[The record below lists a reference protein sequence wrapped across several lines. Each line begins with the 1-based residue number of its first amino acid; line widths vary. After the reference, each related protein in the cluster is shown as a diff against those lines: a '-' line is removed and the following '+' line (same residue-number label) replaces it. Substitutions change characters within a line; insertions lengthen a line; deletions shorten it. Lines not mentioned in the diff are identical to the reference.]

1 MSNKEYD
8 SIPNEQ
14 KEYLGKVFDFENNTF
29 NENIAENEA
38 FGKKEKIKIL
48 IAGASGVGKS
58 ALINAVFGD
67 DIVDSG
73 VGKPVTQ
80 QLEKIIIPKKGLVL
94 WDTKGIESKD
104 YKKTIKQ
111 LKNDL
116 KENFN
121 NDEASSKF
129 LSNLTSKILPNNSKI
144 KDTLDLVWLCIDS
157 NCSRFEGRDEELI
170 KIINELNIP
179 IVIVFTKSLGCDDN
193 DFVNEVKSEVNKIIK
208 NKVNFIPVNSIAR
221 NVMGTTIPAFGI
233 NDLIDSSKEF
243 LSEIKANALNK
254 AQEFDPKLKLAAME
268 EAASIKVNFAVKAAG
283 TAGLSPIPGSDAPL
297 IAAIQSKMIYDIN
310 AEFEL
315 TSEEAHAIPVITG
328 LLGMTALAQVGK
340 SIVSNTLKLIPVG
353 GSIVGGVVS
362 GVTAA
367 AITKA
372 VGHAYIQVLKTRF
385 NEETMKVELPDSTN
399 SILNLFKTYLQ
410 NETTQPI
417 NL

>member
-14 KEYLGKVFDFENNTF
+14 KEYLGKAFDFENNTF

-144 KDTLDLVWLCIDS
+144 KDTLDLV
-157 NCSRFEGRDEELI
+157 
-170 KIINELNIP
+170 
-179 IVIVFTKSLGCDDN
+179 
-193 DFVNEVKSEVNKIIK
+193 
-208 NKVNFIPVNSIAR
+208 
-221 NVMGTTIPAFGI
+221 
-233 NDLIDSSKEF
+233 
-243 LSEIKANALNK
+243 
-254 AQEFDPKLKLAAME
+254 
-268 EAASIKVNFAVKAAG
+268 
-283 TAGLSPIPGSDAPL
+283 
-297 IAAIQSKMIYDIN
+297 
-310 AEFEL
+310 
-315 TSEEAHAIPVITG
+315 
-328 LLGMTALAQVGK
+328 
-340 SIVSNTLKLIPVG
+340 
-353 GSIVGGVVS
+353 
-362 GVTAA
+362 
-367 AITKA
+367 
-372 VGHAYIQVLKTRF
+372 
-385 NEETMKVELPDSTN
+385 
-399 SILNLFKTYLQ
+399 
-410 NETTQPI
+410 
-417 NL
+417 